1 MSRPKLPKG
10 KAKGDL
16 IFARV
21 SKEEKH
27 KIEALSKKAG
37 YSNVSEYLRAKAT
50 S

>member
-1 MSRPKLPKG
+1 MGRPKLPKG

-21 SKEEKH
+21 TKEEKRN
-27 KIEALSKKAG
+27 IEALSKKAG
-37 YSNVSEYLRAKAT
+37 FDTVSDYLRAKAT